1 MSGQMTLKDGLV
13 KQLTADIV
21 SGKYKVGDSLPSE
34 RELSAMFG
42 VSRTVVRVGL
52 AELAASGLVET
63 KDRSGSVVL
72 DFQNN
77 ASMPVLNAI
86 LSSGGNLSA
95 ELMQGFLEARMLL
108 EVETARLAARR
119 RSDEDLFQLYG
130 ILRREL
136 TFGSDSAQEM
146 TETSFL
152 FHRQIAVAGGNPIY
166 PIFICSMEST
176 YKILL
181 RQYYDGGV
189 TAGEVVPMHRRLYE
203 AIFDKDENAAAAGMK
218 EILEYRV

>member
-1 MSGQMTLKDGLV
+1 MTLKDNLV
-13 KQLTADIV
+13 RQLTADIV
-21 SGKYKVGDSLPSE
+21 SGRYKVGDSLPSE
-34 RELSAMFG
+34 RELCAMFG

-52 AELAASGLVET
+52 AELAASGLVQT
-63 KDRSGSVVL
+63 RDRSGSVVL

-77 ASMPVLNAI
+77 ASLSVLNAI
-86 LSSGGNLSA
+86 LCSGGNLSG

-108 EVETARLAARR
+108 ELETARLAARR

-130 ILRREL
+130 ILRWEL
-136 TFGSDSAQEM
+136 ALGPDSAGEM

-152 FHRQIAVAGGNPIY
+152 FHRQIAAAGGNPIY
-166 PIFICSMEST
+166 PIFLRSMEST

-203 AIFDKDENAAAAGMK
+203 AIFDRDETAAAAGMK
-218 EILEYRV
+218 EILLYRV